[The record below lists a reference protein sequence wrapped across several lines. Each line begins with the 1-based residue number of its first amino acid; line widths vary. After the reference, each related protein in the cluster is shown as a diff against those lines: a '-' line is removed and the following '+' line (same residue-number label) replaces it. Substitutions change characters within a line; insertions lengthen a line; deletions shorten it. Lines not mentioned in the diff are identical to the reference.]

1 MNKTINR
8 ENFTLIYFYPIH
20 PILTVDEFRKGLI
33 EICELLPL
41 NHNIVRMDLKLSEI
55 FYNVNWMKN

>member
-1 MNKTINR
+1 MNKTIYR
-8 ENFTLIYFYPIH
+8 ENFTLIYFYPIQ

-41 NHNIVRMDLKLSEI
+41 NHNIVRMDLK
-55 FYNVNWMKN
+55 

>member
-41 NHNIVRMDLKLSEI
+41 NHNIVRMDLK
-55 FYNVNWMKN
+55 